1 MADQYFTLT
10 QEYLK
15 DVYEYQDGELIR
27 KHRQGNK
34 QAGTTVGCMQKIGYK
49 ITVIN
54 KKFFYLHRLIF
65 MFHNGYMPL
74 SIDHIDGNKSNNKIE
89 NLRPC
94 NASENLSNRSNQ
106 SNSKSGHK
114 NVYWLKNRSQWVV
127 ALNAKNKKYH
137 IGYYN
142 DINQAIQAAS
152 TARLNLH
159 GNFARP

>member
-1 MADQYFTLT
+1 MAEQYFTLT

-65 MFHNGYMPL
+65 MFHNGYMPS

-106 SNSKSGHK
+106 SNSKSRHK
-114 NVYWLKNRSQWVV
+114 NVYWLKSRSQWVV
-127 ALNAKNKKYH
+127 ALNANNKKHH

>member
-15 DVYEYQDGELIR
+15 DLYEYQDGELIR

-34 QAGTTVGCMQKIGYK
+34 QARTIVGCTQKIGYK

-74 SIDHIDGNKSNNKIE
+74 YIDHIDGNKSNNRIE
-89 NLRPC
+89 NLRSC
-94 NASENLSNRSNQ
+94 NRFENLSNRSKQAN
-106 SNSKSGHK
+106 NTSGYK
-114 NVYWLKNRSQWVV
+114 NVYWVKRKSKWVV
-127 ALNAKNKKYH
+127 AVNSKYIKNY
-137 IGYYN
+137 IGVFN
-142 DINQAIQAAS
+142 DLDKAIDAA
-152 TARLNLH
+152 TQARLQFHND
-159 GNFARP
+159 FAKA